1 MQDLRLTGAELAL
14 LTPQQS
20 PPAPPARSTSGP
32 AVIAR
37 RVLTRILT
45 YLSTVPRDC
54 VGTMGRAAVLA
65 AQVLRYSV
73 TETIRMRLP
82 MVETLEQAWFLL
94 TVTAL
99 PAVLIALPFGTEI
112 SIQVGAVVNQVGAK
126 SLAGAASG
134 IGVISQGAPIAAG
147 LLMGGA
153 AASAIAA
160 DLGARSIREEIDA
173 MRVMGVDPVQRL
185 VLPRFLAIV
194 LISPILCVIIVASA
208 VAAGFVLAVSING
221 VVPGSFWQ
229 SFGAFATQTDFY
241 FAIGKT
247 MLFGIEVVI
256 IASLRGMEAKG
267 GPRGVADAVNASV
280 VLGFVAVFVTNLL
293 TTQLQSMFFP
303 GQVG

>member
-1 MQDLRLTGAELAL
+1 MQGLSLGASEAVAPPPVLTGAGDVV
-14 LTPQQS
+14 
-20 PPAPPARSTSGP
+20 ARAGRSI
-32 AVIAR
+32 VR
-37 RVLTRILT
+37 YVK
-45 YLSTVPRDC
+45 TVPAKSLA
-54 VGTMGRAAVLA
+54 TIGRAARLA
-65 AQVLRYSV
+65 VEVVWYAITGVFRAR
-73 TETIRMRLP
+73 IP

-185 VLPRFLAIV
+185 VLPRFLAI
-194 LISPILCVIIVASA
+194 LIISPILCVIIVASA
-208 VAAGFVLAVSING
+208 VAAGFSLAITING
-221 VVPGSFWQ
+221 VIPGSFWQ
-229 SFGAFATQTDFY
+229 SFGAFATQTDFF
-241 FAIGKT
+241 FAIIKT
-247 MLFGIEVVI
+247 MLFGMEVVI
-256 IASLRGMEAKG
+256 IASLRGLEAKG
-267 GPRGVADAVNASV
+267 GPRGVADGVNASV
-280 VLGFVAVFVTNLL
+280 VLGFVAVFITNLM
-293 TTQLQSMFFP
+293 TTQIQSMFFP
-303 GQVG
+303 SQVG

>member
-1 MQDLRLTGAELAL
+1 MQGLNRSDERYEMSGSQAAL
-14 LTPQQS
+14 
-20 PPAPPARSTSGP
+20 APPPPLLEGASQVFDRAGR
-32 AVIAR
+32 AVVR
-37 RVLTRILT
+37 YVT
-45 YLSTVPRDC
+45 TVPAQSIA
-54 VGTMGRAAVLA
+54 TFGRAARLA
-65 AQVLRYSV
+65 AQVFWHAITGIVRLR
-73 TETIRMRLP
+73 IP

-185 VLPRFLAIV
+185 VLPRFLAI
-194 LISPILCVIIVASA
+194 LIISPILCVIIVASA
-208 VAAGFVLAVSING
+208 VAAGFSLAVTING
-221 VVPGSFWQ
+221 VIPGSFWQ
-229 SFGAFATQTDFY
+229 SFGAFATQTDFL
-241 FAIGKT
+241 FAILKT
-247 MLFGIEVVI
+247 MLFGMEVVI
-256 IASLRGMEAKG
+256 IASLRGLEAKG
-267 GPRGVADAVNASV
+267 GPRGVADGVNASV

-293 TTQLQSMFFP
+293 TTQVQSMFFP
-303 GQVG
+303 SQVG